1 MNRSKTP
8 ISRYGSSLGDHQ
20 SKLKKLNKIIR
31 DGKHINI
38 NEVSKHENISK
49 HQQTSYFAKSI
60 RNETPVI
67 IGNSFGSKTPKNSK
81 KFLPKKESSY
91 SSLKAMK
98 EWEIEVNL
106 TD

>member
-67 IGNSFGSKTPKNSK
+67 IGNSFGSK